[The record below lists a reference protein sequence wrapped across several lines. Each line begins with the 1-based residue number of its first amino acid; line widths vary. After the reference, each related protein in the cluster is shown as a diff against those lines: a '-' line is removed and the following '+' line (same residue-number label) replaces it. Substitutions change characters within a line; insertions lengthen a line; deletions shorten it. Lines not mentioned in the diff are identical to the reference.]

1 MHRVCVHAMRAVV
14 ACAYACIRAIA
25 QLTMLNDG
33 RADPLPHRGGALAV
47 RAPPTRCPARPVADG
62 RGGHAAADA
71 LLPLLVARSASREGD
86 EGGDHN
92 RSPHAAAV
100 IRHALLPQLLEPLRL
115 RSLRLPA
122 PAVRARPTARRLSSG
137 CRWRRGR
144 HRVHS
149 LEGTNP
155 SERQK
160 WRVQAAAHGP
170 VAIET
175 ATVARR
181 APRTVRRAGLH
192 RTSGRRAGQRGRR
205 TPMRPCGRGRV
216 RQRPAA
222 RGVDREGRGHAALA
236 HGSWRWWLLFLRA
249 STLLGRR
256 P

>member
-1 MHRVCVHAMRAVV
+1 MRVRGCACGPGCASVRNILMHTYASMCECTRMHRVCVHAMRAVV

-71 LLPLLVARSASREGD
+71 LLPLLVARPASREGD

-144 HRVHS
+144 HRVH
-149 LEGTNP
+149 
-155 SERQK
+155 
-160 WRVQAAAHGP
+160 
-170 VAIET
+170 
-175 ATVARR
+175 
-181 APRTVRRAGLH
+181 
-192 RTSGRRAGQRGRR
+192 
-205 TPMRPCGRGRV
+205 
-216 RQRPAA
+216 
-222 RGVDREGRGHAALA
+222 
-236 HGSWRWWLLFLRA
+236 
-249 STLLGRR
+249 
-256 P
+256 